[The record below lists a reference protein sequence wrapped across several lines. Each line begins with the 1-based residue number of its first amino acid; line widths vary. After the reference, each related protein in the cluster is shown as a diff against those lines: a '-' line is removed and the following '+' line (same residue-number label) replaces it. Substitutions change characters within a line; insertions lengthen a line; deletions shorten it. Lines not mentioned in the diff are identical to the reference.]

1 MLRRPILWCVWIAHN
16 VTVVSAGLCWCL
28 LVLLVLPSLD
38 WGSGSMVWKRTTDC
52 FEGLMGGAVSVG
64 KSETLVG
71 HTLGIVD
78 ILTNRRPFVF
88 QELTTSMGEKAL
100 NNQRLVS
107 KLVCIV
113 V

>member
-1 MLRRPILWCVWIAHN
+1 MLRRPILWYVWIAHN

-38 WGSGSMVWKRTTDC
+38 WGSGSMVWKRTTEC
-52 FEGLMGGAVSVG
+52 FEGLMGGAVLVW

-88 QELTTSMGEKAL
+88 QELTTSMGET
-100 NNQRLVS
+100 S
-107 KLVCIV
+107 FE
-113 V
+113 

>member
-38 WGSGSMVWKRTTDC
+38 WGSGSMVSKRTTDC
-52 FEGLMGGAVSVG
+52 FVGLMGGVVSVW

-88 QELTTSMGEKAL
+88 QQCNNLNGRELSFE
-100 NNQRLVS
+100 
-107 KLVCIV
+107 
-113 V
+113 

>member
-16 VTVVSAGLCWCL
+16 VTVVWAGLCWCL

-38 WGSGSMVWKRTTDC
+38 WRSGSMVWKRTT
-52 FEGLMGGAVSVG
+52 EGLMGGVVSVW

-88 QELTTSMGEKAL
+88 QELTTSMGE
-100 NNQRLVS
+100 N
-107 KLVCIV
+107 
-113 V
+113 